1 MKKFFKLSFLKV
13 TVFIGCFLFSFLTG
27 NSQTTYYLTTAGQG
41 SAATPG
47 NWNTGGVNGG
57 GTAATVFSNS
67 SDIFIISSGIA
78 ASFLVNGTNIIF
90 AGTLQVDGSIVI
102 GTGTN
107 NSSVTVGVNGT
118 ILLNSSATQITF
130 GTSGGSGNNTFVL
143 GTSGT
148 LKTAN
153 TAGILGMSCSIV
165 LNGVRTS
172 ATLPTSA
179 NYEFNG
185 TANQGTLGLP
195 SGITG
200 IVTINNSGNTVTL
213 SATLSIAS
221 GGSLII
227 NTGSILNPGAFT
239 TTTIN
244 GGATLTVN
252 GTLDFTNAAGLIRS
266 GTSGTST
273 LAMGSTGTI
282 KTVDDNGIGPVA
294 LASFTTQVG
303 GAWDM
308 TSISTN
314 GTVEYYRNATSG
326 QTITDRDY
334 NNLTIT
340 GSTQTK
346 TWTITAT
353 RSVNGNLTINASAP
367 LTLSGSQTINL
378 KGNWS
383 NSGTFTAG
391 TGTIEFNGTAAQ
403 TIGGSNATTFNNITI
418 NNSNGVTL
426 NQPVSLNGIMTFTNG
441 KVTSSSANSL
451 TFNAGSS
458 ASGASD
464 ASFVSGPVTKTGA
477 SAFTFPVGNTTGNN
491 PNRYHPISIGATGST
506 NTFVAQYFRTNPIVA
521 VGGSRDAGIYGIS
534 VCEYWSLVQSSGTNT
549 ADVTIDWNQ
558 YSPCNGNAYITTTLG
573 LILAWFDPVQ
583 TKWENSQGTAINYT
597 NSGDYS
603 SGTLERTSVTFSAS
617 PAVNYFTFGNVDENG
632 SPLPVKLG
640 PVTAFEKNNGVQI
653 NWTAYFEENLD
664 KYVVERSADGSI
676 FMPIG
681 EVNANNI
688 TSESKYGFF
697 DAKPLAG
704 VSFYRLRNL
713 DIDGKSGLSNIVR
726 VNLGKT
732 GADLR
737 LYPNPTTN
745 GTISYQS
752 TDMPKGNY
760 SIRIFNGAGQQ
771 VYNQRVAHQGGAI
784 SQTIQLPN
792 SLLAGLY
799 NLRMESETTI
809 IGTKTFLV
817 Q

>member
-1 MKKFFKLSFLKV
+1 MKKNFLLANAFAISMQIK
-13 TVFIGCFLFSFLTG
+13 FLLFVVVFSFGCLG
-27 NSQTTYYLTTAGQG
+27 VRGQTT
-41 SAATPG
+41 
-47 NWNTGGVNGG
+47 
-57 GTAATVFSNS
+57 
-67 SDIFIISSGIA
+67 I
-78 ASFLVNGTNIIF
+78 
-90 AGTLQVDGSIVI
+90 
-102 GTGTN
+102 
-107 NSSVTVGVNGT
+107 
-118 ILLNSSATQITF
+118 
-130 GTSGGSGNNTFVL
+130 TSGSTVNASTI
-143 GTSGT
+143 
-148 LKTAN
+148 TA
-153 TAGILGMSCSIV
+153 
-165 LNGVRTS
+165 
-172 ATLPTSA
+172 
-179 NYEFNG
+179 
-185 TANQGTLGLP
+185 
-195 SGITG
+195 
-200 IVTINNSGNTVTL
+200 GNTVT
-213 SATLSIAS
+213 
-221 GGSLII
+221 I
-227 NTGSILNPGAFT
+227 NAG
-239 TTTIN
+239 
-244 GGATLTVN
+244 
-252 GTLDFTNAAGLIRS
+252 GTLNMDVSRS
-266 GTSGTST
+266 FASITTANSGTST
-273 LAMGSTGTI
+273 ISGSGTLTVSGTNGVGIAPGNTLSLNTTCNTTILRTTTDGICTISGTGTLNASGNLVINKSNGSNTGRFDISSGTNVNVSQVERGTGNNGTWEIIINGFLGISGAAFNSGAISSITASIGSTI
-282 KTVDDNGIGPVA
+282 NYNG
-294 LASFTTQVG
+294 
-303 GAWDM
+303 
-308 TSISTN
+308 SI
-314 GTVEYYRNATSG
+314 A
-326 QTITDRDY
+326 QTIYDILSPGY
-334 NNLTIT
+334 
-340 GSTQTK
+340 
-346 TWTITAT
+346 
-353 RSVNGNLTINASAP
+353 GNLTVTNNSTKTAGGGLDVRGNILINSTATFSAS
-367 LTLSGSQTINL
+367 TLSHSIG
-378 KGNWS
+378 GNWTNNGS
-383 NSGTFTAG
+383 FTAG
-391 TGTIEFNGTAAQ
+391 TGTIAFNGTAAQ

-458 ASGASD
+458 ATGSSD
-464 ASFVSGPVTKTGA
+464 ASFVSGPVTKTGTT
-477 SAFTFPVGNTTGNN
+477 AFTFPVGNTTGNN